1 MGWSGLCD
9 LLRRHRLNVPIL
21 RAGAAG
27 EIDRVRG
34 TDFDG
39 DLSVWF
45 LKRSEKISGDRKL
58 VIGLCFEAVGA
69 LVIAVSEGILP
80 MSPEERLRGISAVSA
95 WVMVFGMAVPA
106 VIAAWMTGFGWSG

>member
-21 RAGAAG
+21 RAGGFG

-80 MSPEERLRGISAVSA
+80 MSPEERLREISAVSA

-106 VIAAWMTGFGWSG
+106 FIAAWMTGFGWSG

>member
-1 MGWSGLCD
+1 MFRFSVQA
-9 LLRRHRLNVPIL
+9 VPGTSIVL
-21 RAGAAG
+21 G
-27 EIDRVRG
+27 G

-58 VIGLCFEAVGA
+58 VIGLCFQAVGA

-80 MSPEERLRGISAVSA
+80 MARRSGCGGFRRFRRG
-95 WVMVFGMAVPA
+95 
-106 VIAAWMTGFGWSG
+106 